1 MKKLLGCQRRGWKD
15 NISKDLK
22 ETGLKDV
29 DWNHLGQD
37 RDKLQ
42 ASVDTVL
49 NVRIP

>member
-1 MKKLLGCQRRGWKD
+1 MKRLLGCQRRGWKG

-22 ETGLKDV
+22 GTGLKDV
-29 DWNHLGQD
+29 DWKHLSQD

-42 ASVDTVL
+42 ASVGTVL